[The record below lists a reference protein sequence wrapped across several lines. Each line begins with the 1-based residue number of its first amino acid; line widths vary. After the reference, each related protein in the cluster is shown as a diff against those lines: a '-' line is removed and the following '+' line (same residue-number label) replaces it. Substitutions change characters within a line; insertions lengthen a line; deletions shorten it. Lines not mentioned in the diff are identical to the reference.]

1 MLSKTPAMISL
12 TPLAEAEAT
21 MAATTAKKKAVLEF
35 IFVVWGGW
43 SEKEEVEE
51 LKMWIAVVGW
61 KEKYVSPCFNL
72 YKDRTV
78 ENLCLQLRKGGCPQ
92 REHNSVGGP
101 ELRALCRPL
110 PQKANLFSLVMSCPI
125 ELLTMRDTNRGAEM
139 KQTQW
144 FCPYRGAEMKQTQ
157 CFCP

>member
-1 MLSKTPAMISL
+1 MFSKTPAMISL

-35 IFVVWGGW
+35 IFVGSGGW

-61 KEKYVSPCFNL
+61 KEKYVVPYFNL
-72 YKDRTV
+72 YKYRTD
-78 ENLCLQLRKGGCPQ
+78 ENSCLQLKKGGCPQ

-101 ELRALCRPL
+101 E
-110 PQKANLFSLVMSCPI
+110 
-125 ELLTMRDTNRGAEM
+125 
-139 KQTQW
+139 
-144 FCPYRGAEMKQTQ
+144 
-157 CFCP
+157 